1 MSTTETRITRN
12 SPDGEGRALNPR
24 KQAGGLR
31 GDVSDELKVQDEQ
44 DPSSHAR

>member
-1 MSTTETRITRN
+1 MSTTETSITRN

-24 KQAGGLR
+24 KQAGGLQ
-31 GDVSDELKVQDEQ
+31 GDAADERKVLDEQ